1 MSGQGAQSAA
11 KKRLY
16 LVGGAMGV
24 GKTAACR
31 ALQNLL
37 PRCVFLDADWLW
49 DAKPFTVTGETR
61 AMVLD
66 NIAHCLNN
74 FLSCSAYENIVFCWV
89 LDRPEIWQAV
99 ESGLRP
105 HGAQV
110 VRIALTCAPET
121 LAERLGRD
129 LEAGVRTPDVLPRSL
144 RRLPLFEALP
154 GVTLLRTDGLTP
166 RSVARRM
173 AACAR

>member
-1 MSGQGAQSAA
+1 M
-11 KKRLY
+11 KRLI
-16 LVGGAMGV
+16 LVGGPMGV
-24 GKTAACR
+24 GKSAVCEE
-31 ALQNLL
+31 LL
-37 PRCVFLDADWLW
+37 RRLEPGVYLDGDWCW
-49 DAKPFTVTGETR
+49 HMSPFSVTEGTK

-66 NIAHCLNN
+66 NICHLLQS
-74 FLSCSAYENIVFCWV
+74 FLRCSAYQNIVFCWV

-129 LEAGVRTPDVLPRSL
+129 IEAGVRAPDVLPRSL

-173 AACAR
+173 AACAT